1 MLNETFSAIFKHLEV
16 LEPQDSVEVLIYAN
30 GILKWSWSCPRAT
43 EIASADAQ
51 FLFRSALNT
60 SKKWQP
66 E

>member
-1 MLNETFSAIFKHLEV
+1 MSRNSLLYATCKDHQSRLNL
-16 LEPQDSVEVLIYAN
+16 LRVEVLIYAN

-60 SKKWQP
+60 SKMAT
-66 E
+66 